1 MADYLVT
8 LNEPGRYNVGVDYE
22 IPSKSIQ
29 YGNILIGKT
38 PAQDGSETTFSLNDQ
53 GAPYSPN
60 NNQQLIVTKNGL
72 FLDPSNDYNIS
83 GDQIVFTTAPA
94 NSDDIVIIAL
104 AAAADLTRTV
114 NYVIDS
120 GSLPMQ
126 TGDKG
131 KLTIDVTGV
140 IEQIRVLSDQTGDI
154 TFEIEKT
161 TFADYPNF
169 STMTGGNRVQLTN
182 TDKYFDDVLN
192 NWTSTIVAGDILRFN
207 VISVNN
213 IRRILISLKS
223 VSYTHLTLPT
233 KRIV

>member
-8 LNEPGRYNVGVDYE
+8 LNEPGKYNVGVDYE

-29 YGNILIGKT
+29 YGNIIIGKT
-38 PAQDGSETTFSLNDQ
+38 PVQDGAETTFNLNDQ
-53 GAPYSPN
+53 GAAYTPN

-83 GDQIVFTTAPA
+83 GDKVVFTTPPA
-94 NSDDIVIIAL
+94 ANDDVVIIAL

-126 TGDKG
+126 PGDKG
-131 KLTIDVTGV
+131 KLTIDVTGL
-140 IEQIRVLSDQTGDI
+140 IENIRVLSDQTGDI
-154 TFEIEKT
+154 VLEIEKC

-169 STMTGGNRVQLTN
+169 SSITGGSRVQLTN
-182 TDKYFDDVLN
+182 SDKYFDDVLN
-192 NWTSTIVAGDILRFN
+192 NWTTTIGAGDILRFT
-207 VISVNN
+207 VVSVNN
-213 IRRILISLKS
+213 IRRLLISLK
-223 VSYTHLTLPT
+223 LKL
-233 KRIV
+233 

>member
-1 MADYLVT
+1 MANYLVT
-8 LNEPGRYNVGVDYE
+8 LNEPGKYNVGVDYE

-29 YGNILIGKT
+29 YGNIILGKT
-38 PAQDGSETTFSLNDQ
+38 PVQDGSEVTFSLTDQ

-60 NNQQLIVTKNGL
+60 NGQQLIVTKNGL
-72 FLDPSNDYNIS
+72 FLDPANDYTIS
-83 GDQIVFTTAPA
+83 GDKVVFTTAPA
-94 NSDDIVIIAL
+94 TNDDVVIIAL

-140 IEQIRVLSDQTGDI
+140 IENIRVLSDQTGDI
-154 TFEIEKT
+154 VFEIEKC

-169 STMTGGNRVQLTN
+169 TSITNGARVQLTN
-182 TDKYFDDVLN
+182 SDKYFDDVLN
-192 NWTSTIVAGDILRFN
+192 NWTSTITAGEILRFN

-213 IRRILISLKS
+213 IRRLLISLK
-223 VSYTHLTLPT
+223 LKL
-233 KRIV
+233 

>member
-8 LNEPGRYNVGVDYE
+8 LIERGCYNVGVDYE
-22 IPSKSIQ
+22 IRSKSIQ
-29 YGNILIGKT
+29 YGNIILGKT

-53 GAPYSPN
+53 GAPYTPN

-83 GDQIVFTTAPA
+83 GSQVVFTAPPA
-94 NSDDIVIIAL
+94 TNDDIVVIAL

-126 TGDKG
+126 VGDKG

-140 IEQIRVLSDQTGDI
+140 IENIRVLSDQTGDI
-154 TFEIEKT
+154 VFDISKCS
-161 TFADYPNF
+161 FADYPNF
-169 STMTGGNRVQLTN
+169 TSMTAGQRVQLTN
-182 TDKYFDDVLN
+182 SNKYFDDVLN
-192 NWTSTIVAGDILRFN
+192 NWTTTINAGDILNFN
-207 VISVNN
+207 VVSVNN
-213 IRRILISLKS
+213 IRRLLITLK
-223 VSYTHLTLPT
+223 LKL
-233 KRIV
+233 

>member
-8 LNEPGRYNVGVDYE
+8 LNDPGSYNVGVDYE

-29 YGNILIGKT
+29 YGNIIIGKT
-38 PAQDGSETTFSLNDQ
+38 PAQDGTETTFNLNDQ
-53 GAPYSPN
+53 GAAYTPN

-83 GDQIVFTTAPA
+83 GDKVVFTTPPA
-94 NSDDIVIIAL
+94 ANDDVVIIAL

-126 TGDKG
+126 PGDKG
-131 KLTIDVTGV
+131 KLTIDVTGL
-140 IEQIRVLSDQTGDI
+140 IENIRVLSDQTGDI
-154 TFEIEKT
+154 VLEIEKC

-169 STMTGGNRVQLTN
+169 SSITGGSRVQLTN
-182 TDKYFDDVLN
+182 SDKYFDDVLN
-192 NWTSTIVAGDILRFN
+192 NWTTTIGAGDILRFT
-207 VISVNN
+207 VVSVNN
-213 IRRILISLKS
+213 IRRLLISLK
-223 VSYTHLTLPT
+223 LKL
-233 KRIV
+233 

>member
-1 MADYLVT
+1 MANYLVT
-8 LNEPGRYNVGVDYE
+8 LNEPGKYNVGVDYE

-29 YGNILIGKT
+29 YGNIILGKT
-38 PAQDGSETTFSLNDQ
+38 PVQDGSEVTFSLTDQ

-60 NNQQLIVTKNGL
+60 NGQQLIVTKNGL
-72 FLDPSNDYNIS
+72 FLDPANDYTIS
-83 GDQIVFTTAPA
+83 GDKVVFTTAPA
-94 NSDDIVIIAL
+94 TNDDVVIIAL

-154 TFEIEKT
+154 VFEIEKC

-169 STMTGGNRVQLTN
+169 TSITNGARVQLTN
-182 TDKYFDDVLN
+182 SDKYFDDVLN
-192 NWTSTIVAGDILRFN
+192 NWTSTITAGEILRFN

-213 IRRILISLKS
+213 IRRLLVSLK
-223 VSYTHLTLPT
+223 LKL
-233 KRIV
+233 

>member
-1 MADYLVT
+1 MANYLVT
-8 LNEPGRYNVGVDYE
+8 LNEPGKYNVGVDYE

-83 GDQIVFTTAPA
+83 GDQIVFTTAPT

-154 TFEIEKT
+154 VFEIEKC

-169 STMTGGNRVQLTN
+169 TSITNGARVQLTN

-192 NWTSTIVAGDILRFN
+192 NWECWAVFGLEI
-207 VISVNN
+207 
-213 IRRILISLKS
+213 
-223 VSYTHLTLPT
+223 
-233 KRIV
+233 

>member
-83 GDQIVFTTAPA
+83 GDQIVFTTAPT

-154 TFEIEKT
+154 VFEIEKC

-169 STMTGGNRVQLTN
+169 TSITNGARVQLTN

-192 NWTSTIVAGDILRFN
+192 NWTSTITAGEILRFN

-213 IRRILISLKS
+213 IRRLLISLK
-223 VSYTHLTLPT
+223 LKL
-233 KRIV
+233 

>member
-53 GAPYSPN
+53 GESYAPN

-72 FLDPSNDYNIS
+72 FLDPANDYNIS
-83 GDQIVFTTAPA
+83 GDKIVFTTAPT
-94 NSDDIVIIAL
+94 NTDDIVIIAL

-140 IEQIRVLSDQTGDI
+140 IENIRVLSDQTGDI
-154 TFEIEKT
+154 VFEIDKT
-161 TFADYPNF
+161 TFANYPNF
-169 STMTGGNRVQLTN
+169 STMTGGNKVQLTN

-192 NWTSTIVAGDILRFN
+192 TWTSTIVAGDILRFN

-213 IRRILISLKS
+213 IRRILISLK
-223 VSYTHLTLPT
+223 LKL
-233 KRIV
+233 

>member
-161 TFADYPNF
+161 TFANYPNF

-182 TDKYFDDVLN
+182 TDKYL
-192 NWTSTIVAGDILRFN
+192 S
-207 VISVNN
+207 
-213 IRRILISLKS
+213 LI
-223 VSYTHLTLPT
+223 H
-233 KRIV
+233 I

>member
-8 LNEPGRYNVGVDYE
+8 LNEPGKYNVGVDYE

-29 YGNILIGKT
+29 YGNIIIGKS
-38 PAQDGSETTFSLNDQ
+38 PAQDGTETTFSLTDQ
-53 GAPYSPN
+53 GAPYTPN

-83 GDQIVFTTAPA
+83 GDQVVFTTPPTI
-94 NSDDIVIIAL
+94 SDDIVIIAL

-126 TGDKG
+126 LGDKG

-140 IEQIRVLSDQTGDI
+140 IENIRVLADQTGDI
-154 TFEIEKT
+154 VLDIGKAS
-161 TFADYPNF
+161 FADYPAFN
-169 STMTGGNRVQLTN
+169 SITAGQRVQLTN
-182 TDKYFDDVLN
+182 SNKYFDDVLN
-192 NWTSTIVAGDILRFN
+192 NWTTTITAGDILRFD

-213 IRRILISLKS
+213 IRRLLIALK
-223 VSYTHLTLPT
+223 LKL
-233 KRIV
+233 

>member
-53 GAPYSPN
+53 GESYSPN

-72 FLDPSNDYNIS
+72 FLDPANDYNIS
-83 GDQIVFTTAPA
+83 GDKIVFTTAPT
-94 NSDDIVIIAL
+94 STDDIVIIAL

-140 IEQIRVLSDQTGDI
+140 IENIRVLSDQTGDI
-154 TFEIEKT
+154 VFEIEKT
-161 TFADYPNF
+161 TFANYPNF
-169 STMTGGNRVQLTN
+169 STMTGGNKVQLTN

-213 IRRILISLKS
+213 IRMIPISLK
-223 VSYTHLTLPT
+223 LKL
-233 KRIV
+233 

>member
-192 NWTSTIVAGDILRFN
+192 NWTSTIVARDILRFN

-213 IRRILISLKS
+213 IRRILISLK
-223 VSYTHLTLPT
+223 LKL
-233 KRIV
+233 

>member
-8 LNEPGRYNVGVDYE
+8 LNEPGKYNVGVDYE

-29 YGNILIGKT
+29 YGNIIIGKS
-38 PAQDGSETTFSLNDQ
+38 PAQDGTETTFNLNDQ

-83 GDQIVFTTAPA
+83 GDKIVFTTPPA
-94 NSDDIVIIAL
+94 VSDDVVIIAL
-104 AAAADLTRTV
+104 AAVADLTRTV

-126 TGDKG
+126 VGDKG

-140 IEQIRVLSDQTGDI
+140 IENIRVLADQTGDI
-154 TFEIEKT
+154 VLDIGKAS
-161 TFADYPNF
+161 FADYPNF
-169 STMTGGNRVQLTN
+169 NSITAGQRVQLTN
-182 TDKYFDDVLN
+182 TNKYFDDVLN
-192 NWTSTIVAGDILRFN
+192 NWTTTITAGDILRFD
-207 VISVNN
+207 VISVNQ
-213 IRRILISLKS
+213 IRRLLISLK
-223 VSYTHLTLPT
+223 LKL
-233 KRIV
+233 

>member
-83 GDQIVFTTAPA
+83 GDQIVFTTAPT

-192 NWTSTIVAGDILRFN
+192 NWTTTITAGDILRFD

-213 IRRILISLKS
+213 IRRLLISLK
-223 VSYTHLTLPT
+223 LKL
-233 KRIV
+233 

>member
-83 GDQIVFTTAPA
+83 GDQIVFTTAPT
-94 NSDDIVIIAL
+94 NSDDIVIISL

-154 TFEIEKT
+154 VFEIEKC

-169 STMTGGNRVQLTN
+169 TSITNGARVQLTN

-192 NWTSTIVAGDILRFN
+192 NWTTTITAGEILRFD

-213 IRRILISLKS
+213 IRRVLISLK
-223 VSYTHLTLPT
+223 LKL
-233 KRIV
+233 

>member
-8 LNEPGRYNVGVDYE
+8 LNDPGSYNVGVDYE

-29 YGNILIGKT
+29 YGNIIIGKS
-38 PAQDGSETTFSLNDQ
+38 PAQDGTETTFNLNDQ

-83 GDQIVFTTAPA
+83 GDKVVFTTPPQP
-94 NSDDIVIIAL
+94 NDDIVMIAL

-126 TGDKG
+126 VGDKG

-140 IEQIRVLSDQTGDI
+140 IENIRVLSDQTGDI
-154 TFEIEKT
+154 VLDIGKT
-161 TFADYPNF
+161 SFADYPNF
-169 STMTGGNRVQLTN
+169 NSITASQRVQLVNTN
-182 TDKYFDDVLN
+182 KYFDDVLN
-192 NWTSTIVAGDILRFN
+192 NWTTTITAGDILRFD

-213 IRRILISLKS
+213 IRRLIISLK
-223 VSYTHLTLPT
+223 LKL
-233 KRIV
+233 

>member
-8 LNEPGRYNVGVDYE
+8 LNDPGSYNVGVDYE

-29 YGNILIGKT
+29 YGNIIIGKT
-38 PAQDGSETTFSLNDQ
+38 PAQDGTETTFNLNDQ
-53 GAPYSPN
+53 GAAYTPN

-83 GDQIVFTTAPA
+83 GDKVVFTTPPA
-94 NSDDIVIIAL
+94 ANDDVVIIAL

-126 TGDKG
+126 PGDKG
-131 KLTIDVTGV
+131 KLTIDVTGL
-140 IEQIRVLSDQTGDI
+140 IENIRVLSDQTGDI
-154 TFEIEKT
+154 VLEIEKC

-169 STMTGGNRVQLTN
+169 ASITGGSRVQLTN
-182 TDKYFDDVLN
+182 SDKYFDDVLN
-192 NWTSTIVAGDILRFN
+192 NWTTTIGAGDILRFT
-207 VISVNN
+207 VVSVNN
-213 IRRILISLKS
+213 IRRLLISLK
-223 VSYTHLTLPT
+223 LKL
-233 KRIV
+233 

>member
-8 LNEPGRYNVGVDYE
+8 LNDPGNYNVGVDYE

-29 YGNILIGKT
+29 YGNIILGKT
-38 PAQDGSETTFSLNDQ
+38 PVQDGSEVTFSLTDQ

-60 NNQQLIVTKNGL
+60 NGQQLIVTKNGL
-72 FLDPSNDYNIS
+72 FLDPANDYTIS
-83 GDQIVFTTAPA
+83 GDKVVFTTAPA
-94 NSDDIVIIAL
+94 TNDDVVIIAL

-154 TFEIEKT
+154 VFEIEKC

-169 STMTGGNRVQLTN
+169 TSITNGARVQLTN
-182 TDKYFDDVLN
+182 SDKYFDDVLN
-192 NWTSTIVAGDILRFN
+192 NWTTTINAGDILNFN
-207 VISVNN
+207 VVSVNN
-213 IRRILISLKS
+213 IRRLLISLK
-223 VSYTHLTLPT
+223 LKL
-233 KRIV
+233 

>member
-1 MADYLVT
+1 MANYLVT
-8 LNEPGRYNVGVDYE
+8 LNEPGKYNVGVDYE

-83 GDQIVFTTAPA
+83 GDQIVFTTAPT

-154 TFEIEKT
+154 VFEIEKC

-169 STMTGGNRVQLTN
+169 TSITNGARVQLTN

-192 NWTSTIVAGDILRFN
+192 NWTSTITAGEILRFN

-213 IRRILISLKS
+213 IRMLLISLK
-223 VSYTHLTLPT
+223 LKL
-233 KRIV
+233 

>member
-8 LNEPGRYNVGVDYE
+8 LNDPGSYNVGVDYE

-29 YGNILIGKT
+29 YGNIIIGKT
-38 PAQDGSETTFSLNDQ
+38 PVQDGTETTFNLTDQ

-72 FLDPSNDYNIS
+72 FLDPANDYNIS
-83 GDQIVFTTAPA
+83 GDQVVFTTPPA
-94 NSDDIVIIAL
+94 SNDDVVIIAL

-126 TGDKG
+126 PGDKG
-131 KLTIDVTGV
+131 KITIDVTGL
-140 IEQIRVLSDQTGDI
+140 IENIRVLSDQTGDI
-154 TFEIEKT
+154 VLEIEKC

-169 STMTGGNRVQLTN
+169 SSITGGSRVQLTN
-182 TDKYFDDVLN
+182 SDKYFDDVLN
-192 NWTSTIVAGDILRFN
+192 NWTTTIGAGDILRFT
-207 VISVNN
+207 VVSVNN
-213 IRRILISLKS
+213 IRRLLISLK
-223 VSYTHLTLPT
+223 LKL
-233 KRIV
+233 